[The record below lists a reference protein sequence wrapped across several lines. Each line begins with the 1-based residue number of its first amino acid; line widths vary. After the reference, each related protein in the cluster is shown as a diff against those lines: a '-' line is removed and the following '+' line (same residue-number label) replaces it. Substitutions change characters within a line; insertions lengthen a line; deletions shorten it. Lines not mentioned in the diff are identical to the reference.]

1 MNTNTNTTI
10 KPLIYMMI
18 IVALFAQ
25 IGCSLCTTASK
36 KNELIQQYNRNKKQ
50 KLVELDN
57 PSINYISIELC
68 DSAKQEDGACYY
80 MYRNKSDIQPY
91 IQKISV
97 KKQYEVNTMTVDE
110 YEKYL
115 AIIDSTSSRKP
126 RAEKP
131 IEEIRKFYKVTTKYN
146 GKQDEYIIPFE
157 QLTESSNTISAML
170 RKFILDSA
178 WGEMFRL

>member
-1 MNTNTNTTI
+1 MNTNANTTI
-10 KPLIYMMI
+10 KPLIYMLI
-18 IVALFAQ
+18 IVVLFSQ
-25 IGCSLCTTASK
+25 VGCTLRINASK
-36 KNELIQQYNRNKKQ
+36 QNELIQQYNRNKKL

-57 PSINYISIELC
+57 PFIDYISIELC

-131 IEEIRKFYKVTTKYN
+131 IEEIRKFYKVTTKHN

-178 WGEMFRL
+178 WREMFRL

>member
-1 MNTNTNTTI
+1 
-10 KPLIYMMI
+10 
-18 IVALFAQ
+18 
-25 IGCSLCTTASK
+25 
-36 KNELIQQYNRNKKQ
+36 
-50 KLVELDN
+50 
-57 PSINYISIELC
+57 
-68 DSAKQEDGACYY
+68 